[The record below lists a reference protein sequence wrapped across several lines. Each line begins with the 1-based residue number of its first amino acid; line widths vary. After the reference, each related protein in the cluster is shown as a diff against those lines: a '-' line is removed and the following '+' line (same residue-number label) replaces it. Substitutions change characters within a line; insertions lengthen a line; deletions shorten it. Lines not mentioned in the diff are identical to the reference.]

1 MDALRPTP
9 RTKVRQRPDRG
20 SYDRAVI
27 DAILDEGL
35 VCHVGVCVDGAPCVL
50 PMNYARLGDRLV
62 LHGAR
67 AGRLLGVLAA
77 GAPIC
82 VAVTLLDGLVLARS
96 AFRHSLNYRSV
107 VIFGAA
113 AEVADR
119 AEKRA
124 ALLAIVEHVVPGR
137 SRQVRPPSDGE
148 LDATLVVA
156 LPLAEASAKLRRG
169 PPVDLEADRAATCW
183 AGEIPLR
190 VAAGRPRPDVGV
202 AALRPRPRP
211 PAPPRL
217 QPRRAAGR
225 SRVKSRG

>member
-1 MDALRPTP
+1 MDTVRPTP
-9 RTKVRQRPDRG
+9 RTTVRQRPDRG

-35 VCHVGVCVDGAPCVL
+35 VCHVGFSVAGAPCVV
-50 PMNYARLGDRLV
+50 PMNYARVGDRLV

-67 AGRLLGVLAA
+67 AGRLLSALAA
-77 GAPIC
+77 GAPVC

-107 VIFGAA
+107 VVFGAA
-113 AEVADR
+113 TEVADR

-124 ALLAIVEHVVPGR
+124 ALKAILEHVVPGR

-148 LDATLVVA
+148 LDATTVVA

-169 PPVDLEADRAATCW
+169 PPVDLEADRAA
-183 AGEIPLR
+183 PSRLR
-190 VAAGRPRPDVGV
+190 
-202 AALRPRPRP
+202 
-211 PAPPRL
+211 
-217 QPRRAAGR
+217 PRRAAGR
-225 SRVKSRG
+225 RRAKR